1 MATKVTVKSIKPM
14 YKKAMSRYED
24 NASRFVD
31 RVGLFFVGSVK
42 RAMQQTPQNI
52 TGRSLKGNT
61 PAIDTGLLVNS
72 ISYKRISSLE
82 GKVFTNVEYAEY
94 LEMNL
99 DRPFMSKH
107 SVPYINTTRKAQ
119 SIAKMIGDV

>member
-1 MATKVTVKSIKPM
+1 MATKVVVKSIEPK
-14 YKKAMSRYED
+14 YKKTMAKYED
-24 NASRFVD
+24 NAQRFVD
-31 RVGLFFVGSVK
+31 RVGLFFVGSIK

-52 TGRSLKGNT
+52 TGRSLKGNA

-72 ISYKRISSLE
+72 ISYKRIASLE

-107 SVPYINTTRKAQ
+107 SAPYINTVRKAE
-119 SIAKMIGDV
+119 SISKLIGDV